1 MITGIR
7 VLFIEKEF
15 ANLGESV
22 RSSRRKSLR
31 GGEPKKR
38 NNSVFCTG
46 CQLFQCNHLFQKIGK
61 NIAKKFRLALVEE
74 RFVEEPEKKGPTFGI
89 TQQGGQSS
97 RSPNALPFEQL
108 AHCADFVEANMEF
121 ARQNAWDL
129 HKKTYQ
135 VEWTISKH
143 VKISS
148 EFPTGLLK

>member
-61 NIAKKFRLALVEE
+61 NIVKKFRLARVEE

-97 RSPNALPFEQL
+97 RSPNALPFEQFG
-108 AHCADFVEANMEF
+108 HCADFVV
-121 ARQNAWDL
+121 ARKKAWDL
-129 HKKTYQ
+129 HKNTYQ
-135 VEWTISKH
+135 VEWTLSKH

-148 EFPTGLLK
+148 DFPTGLLK